1 MESSKTHITGI
12 SSIKDGQP
20 STMATD
26 CYKLAM
32 QNKTAFFFPIRKKA
46 NNMLLV
52 AQQPVKQGSIK

>member
-32 QNKTAFFFPIRKKA
+32 QNKTAFFFSHKKEG
-46 NNMLLV
+46 
-52 AQQPVKQGSIK
+52 K